1 MVIVLVVLVAGMTL
15 VAGQSVIKSSRD
27 SLRAG
32 LSSRARYAARAGL
45 EVVMNELGHD
55 ETYTGNQNNGNV
67 HVGTIPGSPTLSFD
81 VTITNNVSGTQPIT
95 GPNNIQ
101 VDPGTVHLQ
110 SRGEE
115 QISQTKTAVIGMIGI
130 AFKTQPNFNHGAY
143 ASEFLSVEDTEI
155 DGWESANSGWYSQ
168 RPAAFVSEPD
178 PDREATIGGHAAL
191 PDSIRVQGAS
201 KLDGQVIQGPGAT
214 SASTTTTNP
223 RTTTTTTSS
232 PPVAIDGSATVA
244 SNPTISSDPHGT
256 KVPTFR
262 APFHPSQVGPGQVI
276 SPSPPPSS
284 NGNGPPPPPPPPP
297 TLSPGAYRSLDVR
310 PDAEV
315 ILQSGV
321 YYFKD
326 EFKLDKAKVTL
337 NLNGQG
343 DPVVIF
349 VGKEAQIIN
358 RSEINKGGNTD
369 EVQLCFTDEIVE
381 TDQATFQADIETIW
395 DTTTA
400 SRITAETF
408 GANPPSTFKT
418 KYSKLLVDD
427 SEVTGAIAGAKLK
440 ASLQNGT
447 EFFGAIMGEDVR
459 AVSSKMHQDLSL
471 KGARL
476 MTGSDWNLGGVH
488 EVKM

>member
-55 ETYTGNQNNGNV
+55 ETYTGNQGNR
-67 HVGTIPGSPTLSFD
+67 HVGTIPGSPTLSYD
-81 VTITNNVSGTQPIT
+81 VTITNNVSGTQPIA

-155 DGWESANSGWYSQ
+155 DAWESANSGWYSQ
-168 RPAAFVSEPD
+168 RPAAFVSAPAA
-178 PDREATIGGHAAL
+178 DREATVGGHAAL
-191 PDSIRVQGAS
+191 PTSIRVQGSS

-214 SASTTTTNP
+214 STSTTTSTNPRTSSTTTTV
-223 RTTTTTTSS
+223 S
-232 PPVAIDGSATVA
+232 PVVIDTSATVA
-244 SNPTISSDPHGT
+244 STPTISSDPHGT

-262 APFHPSQVGPGQVI
+262 APFHPSQVGPRQVI
-276 SPSPPPSS
+276 TPSPPPSS

-297 TLSPGAYRSLDVR
+297 TLSPGAYQALEVR
-310 PDAEV
+310 QDAEV

-321 YYFKD
+321 YYFQD
-326 EFKLDKAKVTL
+326 EFKLNKAKVTL

-349 VGKEAQIIN
+349 VGKEAQILN
-358 RSEINKGGNTD
+358 KSEINKGGNTD
-369 EVQLCFTDEIVE
+369 QVQLCFTDEIAE
-381 TDQATFQADIETIW
+381 ADQATFQADIATLW
-395 DTTTA
+395 DSSTA
-400 SRITAETF
+400 TRITAETF
-408 GANPPSTFKT
+408 GPNPASTFKA

-427 SEVTGAIAGAKLK
+427 SEVTGAIAGSQLE
-440 ASLQNGT
+440 ASIQNGS
-447 EFFGAIMGEDVR
+447 EFFGAIMGKDVR
-459 AVSSKMHQDLSL
+459 TVNSKMHQDLSL

-476 MTGSDWNLGGVH
+476 MTGADWNLGGVH

>member
-55 ETYTGNQNNGNV
+55 ENYAGNQGNR
-67 HVGTIPGSPTLSFD
+67 HVGTIPGSPTLSYD
-81 VTITNNVSGTQPIT
+81 VTITNNVSGTQAIT

-101 VDPGTVHLQ
+101 VEPGTVHLQ

-130 AFKTQPNFNHGAY
+130 AFRTQPNFNHGAY

-155 DGWESANSGWYSQ
+155 DGWESANHGWYSQ

-178 PDREATIGGHAAL
+178 PDRQATVGGHAAL
-191 PDSIRVQGAS
+191 PSSIRVQGSS

-214 SASTTTTNP
+214 SSTSTTTNP
-223 RTTTTTTSS
+223 RTTSTTTTS
-232 PPVAIDGSATVA
+232 PPVAIDSSATVA
-244 SNPTISSDPHGT
+244 SNPTISTDPHGT

-262 APFHPSQVGPGQVI
+262 APFHPSQVGPRQVI
-276 SPSPPPSS
+276 RPSPPPSG

-297 TLSPGAYRSLDVR
+297 TLGPGAYQALEVR

-321 YYFKD
+321 YYFQD
-326 EFKLDKAKVTL
+326 EFTLDKAKVTL
-337 NLNGQG
+337 QLNGQG

-349 VGKEAQIIN
+349 VGKEAKILN
-358 RSEINKGGNTD
+358 GSELNKGGNTD

-381 TDQATFQADIETIW
+381 TDRATFQADIETLW

-408 GANPPSTFKT
+408 GLNPPSTFEAE
-418 KYSKLLVDD
+418 YSKLLVDD
-427 SEVTGAIAGAKLK
+427 SEVTAAIAGSQLE
-440 ASLQNGT
+440 ASIQNGS
-447 EFFGAIMGEDVR
+447 ELFGAIMGKDVR
-459 AVSSKMHQDLSL
+459 AVNSKMHQDLSL

-476 MTGSDWNLGGVH
+476 MTGADWNLGGVH
-488 EVKM
+488 EVKI